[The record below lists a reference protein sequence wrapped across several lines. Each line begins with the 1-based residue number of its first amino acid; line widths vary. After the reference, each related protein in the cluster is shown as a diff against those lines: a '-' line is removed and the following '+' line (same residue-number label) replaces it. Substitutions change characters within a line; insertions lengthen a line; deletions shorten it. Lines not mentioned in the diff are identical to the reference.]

1 MEQRQLVAFLNY
13 PDAALV
19 QHAVERANLTSPEW
33 EAIYLREIRQETIE
47 RAAEQLDVSPGTI
60 KNRYRAGIGKLD
72 SCWSGLPWINSILKQ

>member
-1 MEQRQLVAFLNY
+1 MEQRQIIDMLNY

-19 QHAVERANLTSPEW
+19 RHAVERANLTNPEW
-33 EAIYLREIRQETIE
+33 EAIYLREMRQETIE
-47 RAAEQLDVSPGTI
+47 RAAEKLDVSPGTI